1 MEYEKLLNNIL
12 LIIILL
18 LIANYI
24 SNGSVLEVLKRYYK
38 KILSYYLN
46 TMEELKNTEFKGNII
61 EGIKQNEQTTPKI
74 IYDNDFKQNY
84 QKKNDIKEDP
94 HMKKLYHFLQSL
106 ITKNNHYELISSKN
120 KLISMSQNDK
130 ETLNKFIIK
139 SFNNG
144 DFKFNNLVILD
155 SIVFLENSTGKE
167 LRPFRISCD
176 VYINK
181 EPIGKITLHLEVFIR
196 SDSTFYGPFNSG
208 FPTFT
213 RIKLIRKDKIATPIS
228 EIHNVNDNDYEE
240 LVATDNS
247 LIPDS
252 INFSTEESG
261 TGYSE

>member
-1 MEYEKLLNNIL
+1 
-12 LIIILL
+12 LL

-46 TMEELKNTEFKGNII
+46 TMEELKNTEFKENII